1 MRHSSAKRKRRPEE
15 GSCLPLLRATLALP
29 RPCRAPAGSSRTRA
43 DERQEFAG

>member
-29 RPCRAPAGSSRTRA
+29 SPCRLQPHPRGRTAGIRGMSRT
-43 DERQEFAG
+43 